1 MKISVYHTPESTP
14 DHQIPDCAVVID
26 VLRATTTI
34 NTALNNGAKSV
45 KAFSDVDLLLAESSI
60 LPRDSYLTLGERGGK
75 KVDRCDFGNSPLDCT
90 AETVTDKQLFIS
102 TTNGTRA
109 LQRVAD
115 ASTLIT
121 AAMINYRAV
130 VNYLHTAQPETVW
143 LLGSGWEGGYS
154 LEDTVCAGA
163 MASELVDLNN
173 TESIGNDEVVASI
186 ALYHQWKDNLLELF
200 RLSSHGQRLLKLNL
214 DDDLRYCSQPN
225 IISTFGIQTEKGV
238 LTSHRN

>member
-14 DHQIPDCAVVID
+14 AHDIPDCAIVID

-45 KAFSDVDLLLAESSI
+45 KAFSDVDLLLAESNL
-60 LPRDSYLTLGERGGK
+60 LPRESRLTLGERGGK
-75 KVDRCDFGNSPLDCT
+75 KVDSCDLGNSPLDCSS
-90 AETVTDKQLFIS
+90 ETVANKQLFIS

-115 ASTLIT
+115 ASILIT
-121 AAMINYRAV
+121 GAIINYSAV
-130 VNYLHTAQPETVW
+130 VNYLLQQQPETVW

-163 MASELVDLNN
+163 IASGLVNLSNIE
-173 TESIGNDEVVASI
+173 TIGNDEVVSSI
-186 ALYHQWKDNLLELF
+186 SLYHQWKDNLLGLF

-214 DDDLRYCSQPN
+214 DEDLKYCSQPN

-238 LTSHRN
+238 LTLYR